1 LNRSLFLKLILN
13 YLGRKFA
20 LVPEN
25 YFMKISE
32 IVSKQKEF
40 FNTHQTKNIKF
51 RRMYLEKLKE
61 LIISNETF
69 LYEAIKKDFGKSRF
83 DTFTTEISLII
94 NDINYYLKNL
104 KSLSSPKK
112 VRTNLINQIGKSRI
126 YPEPLG
132 NILVIGAWN
141 YPYQLSLSPLVAAL
155 AAGNCCIVKPSEIAA
170 NTMAVIT
177 KIINENFPPEYL
189 YAYEGG
195 IEETTELLKLRFDKI
210 FFTGSTKVGK
220 IVYEA
225 ASKNLTPVTLE
236 LGGKSPAI
244 VTKDANLEVAAKRIV
259 WGKFLNAGQTCVA
272 PDYLLVEE
280 TVQEQFLEILRK
292 YIITFNYHPE
302 SEHYTKII
310 NHKNFDR
317 LTGLI
322 DADKIYYGGTYDRE
336 KLYIEPTVLTNISWN
351 DEVMQEEI
359 FGPVLPVISFTNYHI
374 AINHISEL
382 EKPLAA
388 YLFTDNAEEK
398 EIFKNRLSF
407 GGGCINDVMMHL
419 GNENLP
425 FGGVG
430 NSGIGNYHGK
440 FGFETF
446 SHQKAIL
453 EKVTWGEP
461 AIKYPPYTDK
471 KLGWIRKLINF

>member
-1 LNRSLFLKLILN
+1 M
-13 YLGRKFA
+13 
-20 LVPEN
+20 E
-25 YFMKISE
+25 ISE

-40 FNTHQTKNIKF
+40 FSTHQTKNIRF
-51 RRMYLEKLKE
+51 RKMYLEKLKA
-61 LIISNETF
+61 LLISNEKL
-69 LYEAIKKDFGKSRF
+69 LYEAIKKDFGKSEF
-83 DTFTTEISLII
+83 DTFTTEISFVI

-104 KSLSSPKK
+104 KSLSRPKK
-112 VRTNLINQIGKSRI
+112 VSTNLINQIGKSI
-126 YPEPLG
+126 VFPEPLG
-132 NILVIGAWN
+132 NVLVIGAWN
-141 YPYQLSLSPLVAAL
+141 YPYQLSLSPVVAAL
-155 AAGNCCIVKPSEIAA
+155 AAGNCCIVKPSEIAE
-170 NTMAVIT
+170 NTMKAIT
-177 KIINENFPPEYL
+177 TIINENFPPEYL
-189 YAYEGG
+189 YSYEGG
-195 IEETTELLKLRFDKI
+195 VEETTELLKLRFDKI

-272 PDYLLVEE
+272 PDYLLIEE
-280 TVQEQFLEILRK
+280 TVKEQFLETLTK
-292 YIITFNYHPE
+292 YIKNFNYQAD

-310 NHKNFDR
+310 NLKNFDR
-317 LTGLI
+317 LIALI
-322 DADKIYYGGTYDRE
+322 DADKVYFGGSYDYE
-336 KLYIEPTVLTNISWN
+336 KLFIEPTVLSNISWT
-351 DEVMQEEI
+351 DKIMQEEI
-359 FGPVLPVISFTNYHI
+359 FGPLLPVISFTNYNI
-374 AINHISEL
+374 IINQICEL
-382 EKPLAA
+382 EKPLAG
-388 YLFTDNAEEK
+388 YLFTNNSEEK
-398 EIFKNRLSF
+398 EIFKNKLSF

-453 EKVTWGEP
+453 EKATWGEP
-461 AIKYPPYTDK
+461 DIKYPPYSEK
-471 KLGWIRKLINF
+471 KLGWIRKIINF